1 MKYLLIALLFVT
13 SLVQAQVVANIQTT
27 PLASAAQTAA
37 TVNSA
42 DLLNYNYRG
51 AHIVINVSA
60 FTAGTYTPHLQGKD
74 PVSGVYYDILVGTA
88 IGATGTTV
96 LKVYPGVGAIA
107 NGATNDVLP
116 QTWRVQLIGAGGQSM
131 TLSVDAFMEL

>member
-1 MKYLLIALLFVT
+1 MKYFLLLLAFVGN
-13 SLVQAQVVANIQTT
+13 VACAQGVANLQIV

-42 DLLNYNYRG
+42 AQINYTFRG
-51 AHIVINVSA
+51 AHFVVNVSA
-60 FTAGTYTPHLQGKD
+60 FTAGTYTPHIQAQD
-74 PVSGVYYDILVGTA
+74 PVSLAWYDLLVGPA

-96 LKVYPGVGAIA
+96 LKVYPGIGVVA
-107 NGATNDVLP
+107 NGAAADMLP

-131 TLSVDAFMEL
+131 TISVAAYMGL